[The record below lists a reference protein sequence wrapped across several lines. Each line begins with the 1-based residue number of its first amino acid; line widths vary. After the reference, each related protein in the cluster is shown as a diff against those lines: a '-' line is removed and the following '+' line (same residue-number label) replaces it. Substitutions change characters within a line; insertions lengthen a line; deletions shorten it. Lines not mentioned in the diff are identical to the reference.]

1 MKNAGQ
7 IINSLQSKPQFSKL
21 SYYRCVNIVQSM
33 FRPPVQKMINFAYI
47 KNKTLFFVF
56 NHPVGK
62 QEFDN
67 SIQSIKSALNFHMPD
82 ECKECEENL
91 FDDIKAFVTHSPKK
105 TIDVENKKIKHVYK
119 ERATGNLQVDIKDER
134 LNSLVKSIQD
144 IIKLS
149 HSSSK
154 NDSN

>member
-7 IINSLQSKPQFSKL
+7 IINSIQSKPQFSKL
-21 SYYRCVNIVQSM
+21 SYYKCINIVQSM
-33 FRPPVQKMINFAYI
+33 FTPPVRKMINFAYI

-67 SIQSIKSALNFHMPD
+67 SIQSIKSALNFHTPD
-82 ECKECEENL
+82 ECKECEEAL
-91 FDDIKAFVTHSPKK
+91 FNDIKAFVTHTPKK
-105 TIDVENKKIKHVYK
+105 ALHVETNTTKHVYP
-119 ERATGNLQVDIKDER
+119 ERASGKINVEIKDEK

-144 IIKLS
+144 IIKA
-149 HSSSK
+149 K
-154 NDSN
+154 NDSD